1 MRDIDTSNKGGFRMP
16 GPKYDIEG
24 AIFIRFAMVGR
35 AVLNGLA
42 AKGQRRRRDPQCSSL
57 FARDIVTALRAQIG
71 FRRHGEAVDDATVQ
85 EFLRA
90 AIWEISIEDCA
101 VLVGIDA
108 TSRDAAKRDIAKRL
122 AEQLKAEFEIVHDP
136 AFHHGDSGT
145 GPLGPRR

>member
-1 MRDIDTSNKGGFRMP
+1 MP
-16 GPKYDIEG
+16 VPEYDIER
-24 AIFIRFAMVGR
+24 AIFIRFAMIGR
-35 AVLNGLA
+35 PVLNGLA
-42 AKGQRRRRDPQCSSL
+42 GKGQRRRRDPQCSTL
-57 FARDIVTALRAQIG
+57 FARDIVNALRAQIG

-90 AIWEISIEDCA
+90 VIWEIPIEDCA

-108 TSRDAAKRDIAKRL
+108 TPRDAAKREISNRL
-122 AEQLKAEFEIVHDP
+122 AERLKAEFEIVHEP